1 MAIAVLSVQLG
12 LSRAF
17 KQEER
22 YMNDKQDFTTG
33 SIPKK
38 MIGFML
44 PILGALVLQ
53 AMYSCAD
60 LLIVGRFGTTAGI
73 SGVSTGCSI
82 INMTTFV
89 ITGLAMGVTIL
100 MGRYIGEK
108 RTDRLGDVIGGAVF
122 FFTILTIV
130 LSAMLLIFARPFA
143 RLMQAPEEALDLTV
157 TYIRICGGG
166 FIFVVAYNLISSIFR
181 GMGNSTLP
189 LVFVAIACVVNI
201 FGDLLLVA
209 VFHMNVAGAAIA
221 TVTAQAVS
229 VVLSLI
235 IIKKRPLPFKMTAK
249 HIRPNPEI
257 AKFIKL
263 GAPLA
268 FQELLTQF
276 TFLALNA
283 FINNLG
289 LDASAGYGVA
299 QRIQTFVM
307 LIPSSIM
314 QSMSSFVSQNIG
326 AGKKK
331 RAKNAM
337 RFGMLFGGCI
347 GVFVGTGVFV
357 FGDLVSG
364 VFSTDP
370 AVIARSFE
378 FLRGFAPEAVVTSF
392 LFSFMGYF
400 NGRGKSLFVMLQGL
414 AQSFIVRLPMSYFMS
429 IRPNASLTYI
439 GMAAP
444 FATIFGIII
453 CFVYFV
459 IIEKNEKN
467 KKSPL
472 VSD

>member
-1 MAIAVLSVQLG
+1 
-12 LSRAF
+12 
-17 KQEER
+17 
-22 YMNDKQDFTTG
+22 MNDKQDFTTG

-108 RTDRLGDVIGGAVF
+108 RNDRLGDVIGGAVF

-130 LSAMLLIFARPFA
+130 LSAVLLIFARPFA

-181 GMGNSTLP
+181 GLGNSTLP

-209 VFHMNVAGAAIA
+209 VFKMNVAGAAIA
-221 TVTAQAVS
+221 TVSAQAVS
-229 VVLSLI
+229 VILSLV
-235 IIKKRPLPFKMTAK
+235 IIKKRQLPFKMTAK
-249 HIRPNPEI
+249 NIRPNPEI
-257 AKFIKL
+257 GRFIKL

-326 AGKKK
+326 AGEKK

-364 VFSTDP
+364 IFSTDP

-400 NGRGKSLFVMLQGL
+400 NGRGKSMFVMIQGL

-429 IRPNASLTYI
+429 TRPDASLTYI

-444 FATIFGIII
+444 TATVFGIILCLI
-453 CFVYFV
+453 YFV
-459 IIEKNEKN
+459 SIEKKEKE

>member
-1 MAIAVLSVQLG
+1 
-12 LSRAF
+12 
-17 KQEER
+17 
-22 YMNDKQDFTTG
+22 MNDKQDFTTG

-108 RTDRLGDVIGGAVF
+108 RNDRLGDVIGGAVF

-130 LSAMLLIFARPFA
+130 LSAVLLIFARPFA

-181 GMGNSTLP
+181 GLGNSTLP

-209 VFHMNVAGAAIA
+209 VFKMNVAGAAIA

-229 VVLSLI
+229 VILSLV
-235 IIKKRPLPFKMTAK
+235 IIKKRQLPFKMTAK
-249 HIRPNPEI
+249 NIRPNPEI
-257 AKFIKL
+257 GRFIKL

-326 AGKKK
+326 AGEKK

-364 VFSTDP
+364 IFSTDP

-400 NGRGKSLFVMLQGL
+400 NGRGKSMFVMIQGL

-429 IRPNASLTYI
+429 IRPDASLTYI

-444 FATIFGIII
+444 TATVFGIILCLI
-453 CFVYFV
+453 YFV
-459 IIEKNEKN
+459 SIEKKEKE

>member
-1 MAIAVLSVQLG
+1 
-12 LSRAF
+12 
-17 KQEER
+17 
-22 YMNDKQDFTTG
+22 MNDKQDFTTG

-108 RTDRLGDVIGGAVF
+108 RNDRLGDVIGGAVF

-229 VVLSLI
+229 VVLSLV
-235 IIKKRPLPFKMTAK
+235 IIKKYPLPFKMTAK
-249 HIRPNPEI
+249 NIRPNPEI
-257 AKFIKL
+257 GKFIKL

-326 AGKKK
+326 AGEKK

-378 FLRGFAPEAVVTSF
+378 FLKGFAPEAVVTSF

-400 NGRGKSLFVMLQGL
+400 NGRGKSVFVMLQGL

-429 IRPNASLTYI
+429 RRPDASLTYI

-444 FATIFGIII
+444 SATIFGIIL
-453 CFVYFV
+453 CLVYFV
-459 IIEKNEKN
+459 IIEKNEKS

-472 VSD
+472 VSN

>member
-1 MAIAVLSVQLG
+1 
-12 LSRAF
+12 
-17 KQEER
+17 
-22 YMNDKQDFTTG
+22 MNDKQDFTTG

-108 RTDRLGDVIGGAVF
+108 RNDRLGDVIGGAVF

-130 LSAMLLIFARPFA
+130 LSAVLLIFARPFA

-181 GMGNSTLP
+181 GLGNSTLP

-209 VFHMNVAGAAIA
+209 VFKMNVAGAAIA
-221 TVTAQAVS
+221 TVSAQAVS
-229 VVLSLI
+229 VILSLV
-235 IIKKRPLPFKMTAK
+235 IIKKRQLPFKMTAK
-249 HIRPNPEI
+249 NIRPNPEI
-257 AKFIKL
+257 GRFIKL

-326 AGKKK
+326 AGEKK

-364 VFSTDP
+364 IFSTDP

-400 NGRGKSLFVMLQGL
+400 NGRGKSMFVMIQGL

-429 IRPNASLTYI
+429 IRPDASLTYI

-444 FATIFGIII
+444 TATVFGIILCLI
-453 CFVYFV
+453 YFV
-459 IIEKNEKN
+459 SIEKKEKE

>member
-1 MAIAVLSVQLG
+1 
-12 LSRAF
+12 
-17 KQEER
+17 
-22 YMNDKQDFTTG
+22 MNDKQDFTTG

-38 MIGFML
+38 MVGFMM
-44 PILGALVLQ
+44 PILGALILQ

-82 INMTTFV
+82 INMATFV

-108 RTDRLGDVIGGAVF
+108 RNDRIGDVIGGGIF
-122 FFTILTIV
+122 FFTILTII
-130 LSAMLLIFARPFA
+130 LSAALLIFARTFA
-143 RLMQAPEEALDLTV
+143 RWMQAPEEALDLTV

-189 LVFVAIACVVNI
+189 LIFVAIACVINI

-221 TVTAQAVS
+221 TITAQAVS
-229 VVLSLI
+229 VVLSLVI
-235 IIKKRPLPFKMTAK
+235 IRKQPLPFTMTLK
-249 HIRPNPEI
+249 NIRPNPEI
-257 AKFIKL
+257 SKFVKL

-299 QRIQTFVM
+299 QRVQTFVM

-326 AGKKK
+326 AGKEK
-331 RAKNAM
+331 RAKKSMA
-337 RFGMLFGGCI
+337 FGMLLGGAI
-347 GVFVGTGVFV
+347 GIFVGSAVFI
-357 FGDLVSG
+357 FGDKVSS

-378 FLRGFAPEAVVTSF
+378 FLKGFAPEAVVTSI

-414 AQSFIVRLPMSYFMS
+414 AQSFIVRLPMSYIMS
-429 IRPNASLTYI
+429 RSPDASLTYI
-439 GMAAP
+439 GMSAP
-444 FATIFGIII
+444 TATIFGIILCLI
-453 CFVYFV
+453 FFFHC
-459 IIEKNEKN
+459 EKKAKQ

-472 VSD
+472 QDN

>member
-1 MAIAVLSVQLG
+1 MAIAVLGVQLG
-12 LSRAF
+12 LSLAF

-22 YMNDKQDFTTG
+22 YMNNKQDFTTG

-357 FGDLVSG
+357 FGDLISG

-444 FATIFGIII
+444 SATIFGIII

>member
-1 MAIAVLSVQLG
+1 
-12 LSRAF
+12 
-17 KQEER
+17 
-22 YMNDKQDFTTG
+22 MNDKQDFTTG

-108 RTDRLGDVIGGAVF
+108 RNDRLGDVIGGAVF

-235 IIKKRPLPFKMTAK
+235 IIKKHPLPFKMTAK
-249 HIRPNPEI
+249 NIRPNPEI
-257 AKFIKL
+257 GKFIKL

-326 AGKKK
+326 AGEKK

-400 NGRGKSLFVMLQGL
+400 NGRGKSVFVMLQGL

-429 IRPNASLTYI
+429 RRPDASLTYI

-444 FATIFGIII
+444 SATIFGIIL
-453 CFVYFV
+453 CLVYFV
-459 IIEKNEKN
+459 IIEKNEKS

-472 VSD
+472 VSN

>member
-1 MAIAVLSVQLG
+1 
-12 LSRAF
+12 
-17 KQEER
+17 
-22 YMNDKQDFTTG
+22 MNDKQDFTTG

-38 MIGFML
+38 MIGFMM
-44 PILGALVLQ
+44 PILGALILQ

-73 SGVSTGCSI
+73 SGVSTGASI
-82 INMTTFV
+82 INMVTFV

-108 RTDRLGDVIGGAVF
+108 RNDRLGDVIGGGIF
-122 FFTILTIV
+122 FFTILTII
-130 LSAMLLIFARPFA
+130 LSAMLLICARPFA
-143 RLMQAPEEALDLTV
+143 KLMQAPEEALDLTV

-181 GMGNSTLP
+181 GLGNSTLP

-235 IIKKRPLPFKMTAK
+235 IIKKHPLPFKVSAK
-249 HIRPNPEI
+249 NIKPNPEI
-257 AKFIKL
+257 GNFVKL

-337 RFGMLFGGCI
+337 RFGMIFGGCI
-347 GVFVGTGVFV
+347 GIFVGTAVFL
-357 FGDLVSG
+357 FGDKLSCL
-364 VFSTDP
+364 FSTDA

-400 NGRGKSLFVMLQGL
+400 NGKGKSMFVMLQGL
-414 AQSFIVRLPMSYFMS
+414 AQSFIIRLPMSYFMS

-444 FATIFGIII
+444 TATVFGIILCLI
-453 CFVYFV
+453 YFIV
-459 IIEKNEKN
+459 IEKKEKE

-472 VSD
+472 IAD